1 MPLFRVNGQLHFFA
15 HVPKCA
21 GTSVEHYLRERFGGL
36 AFYDNSHTQTPPNTR
51 WNNTSPQH
59 IDIASFTK
67 LIPENWIASSFAVV
81 RHPVRRV
88 ISAYHFQAEV
98 EGKLQGEQS
107 IDDWLAAWIA
117 SADTNG
123 FLYDNHLRRQTELV
137 PDDAQIFYLEHGLDG
152 VVTYLDALAGNSNGP
167 RSILADNTR
176 KAGDKPAVQLSENS
190 MALIADYYAADFT
203 RFGYSLNDPKP
214 LAAKDTTAN
223 ATPPG
228 PTEVFVRRLKRKIAR
243 KLGTY

>member
-36 AFYDNSHTQTPPNTR
+36 AFYDNFYTQTPAHTR
-51 WNNTSPQH
+51 WSNTSPQH
-59 IDIASFTK
+59 IDTASFYK
-67 LIPENWIASSFAVV
+67 LIPENWLASSFAVV
-81 RHPVRRV
+81 RHPVKRV

-98 EGKLQGEQS
+98 EGKLNHDHS

-117 SADTNG
+117 TADTKG

-152 VVTYLDALAGNSNGP
+152 VVGYLDALAGNSNGP
-167 RSILADNTR
+167 RSILGDNVR
-176 KAGDKPAVQLSENS
+176 KAGDKPAITLSDAS
-190 MALIADYYAADFT
+190 LALIADYYAADFA
-203 RFGYSLNDPKP
+203 RFGYTLTDPKP
-214 LAAKDTTAN
+214 KAAKDTTAN
-223 ATPPG
+223 APPPG

>member
-1 MPLFRVNGQLHFFA
+1 MPLFRVNSQLHFFA

-36 AFYDNSHTQTPPNTR
+36 AFYDNNHTQTPAHTR
-51 WNNTSPQH
+51 WSNTSPQH
-59 IDIASFTK
+59 IDTASFYK

-81 RHPVRRV
+81 RHPVKRV
-88 ISAYHFQAEV
+88 ISAFHFQAEV
-98 EGKLQGEQS
+98 EGNLNHDQS

-117 SADTNG
+117 TADSNG

-152 VVTYLDALAGNSNGP
+152 VVGYLDALAGNSNGP
-167 RSILADNTR
+167 RSILGDNVR
-176 KAGDKPAVQLSENS
+176 KAGDKPALTLSDAS
-190 MALIADYYAADFT
+190 LALIADYYAADFA
-203 RFGYSLNDPKP
+203 RFGYTVKNPKP
-214 LAAKDTTAN
+214 KAAKPTTAN
-223 ATPPG
+223 AAPPG

>member
-36 AFYDNSHTQTPPNTR
+36 AFYDNFHTQTPLSTR

-59 IDIASFTK
+59 IDTASFYK

-81 RHPVRRV
+81 RHPVKRV
-88 ISAYHFQAEV
+88 ISAFHFQAEV
-98 EGKLQGEQS
+98 EGKLSENQS

-117 SADTNG
+117 TADTNG

-137 PDDAQIFYLEHGLDG
+137 PVGARVFYLEHGLG
-152 VVTYLDALAGNSNGP
+152 SVVAHLDSLAGNADGP

-176 KAGDKPAVQLSENS
+176 KAGHKPALSLS
-190 MALIADYYAADFT
+190 DASLALIADYYAADFA
-203 RFGYSLNDPKP
+203 RFGYSLTDPMPK
-214 LAAKDTTAN
+214 AAKDDADQ
-223 ATPPG
+223 APEAG
-228 PTEVFVRRLKRKIAR
+228 PAEVFVRRLKRKIAR

>member
-36 AFYDNSHTQTPPNTR
+36 AFYDNFHTQTPANTR
-51 WNNTSPQH
+51 WTLTSPQH
-59 IDIASFTK
+59 VDTASFYK

-88 ISAYHFQAEV
+88 ISAFHFQSEV
-98 EGKLQGEQS
+98 EGKLAADHS
-107 IDDWLAAWIA
+107 IDDWLASWI
-117 SADTNG
+117 STADTNG
-123 FLYDNHLRRQTELV
+123 FMYDNHLRRQTELV
-137 PDDAQIFYLEHGLDG
+137 PADAQIFHLEHGLDG
-152 VVTYLDALAGNSNGP
+152 VVSYLDALAGNSNGP

-176 KAGDKPAVQLSENS
+176 KAGHKPATRLSDRS
-190 MALIADYYAADFT
+190 LALITDYYAADFA
-203 RFGYSLNDPKP
+203 RFGYALTDPKP
-214 LAAKDTTAN
+214 LAAKDASAN
-223 ATPPG
+223 AAPPG
-228 PTEVFVRRLKRKIAR
+228 AAEVFVRRLKRKIAR

>member
-1 MPLFRVNGQLHFFA
+1 MPLFRVNRQLHFFA

-21 GTSVEHYLRERFGGL
+21 GSSVENYLRERFGGL
-36 AFYDNSHTQTPPNTR
+36 AFYDNNHTQTPLNTR
-51 WNNTSPQH
+51 WSNTSPQH
-59 IDIASFTK
+59 IDIVSFHK
-67 LIPENWIASSFAVV
+67 LIPENWIVSSFAVV

-88 ISAYHFQAEV
+88 VSAYHFQAEV
-98 EGKLQGEQS
+98 EGKLQGDQS

-117 SADTNG
+117 TADTNG

-137 PDDAQIFYLEHGLDG
+137 PDDAQIFYLEHGLDA
-152 VVTYLDALAGNSNGP
+152 VVGYLDALAGNANGP

-176 KAGDKPAVQLSENS
+176 KAGHKPAVQLSDAS
-190 MALIADYYAADFT
+190 MALIANYYAADFA

-228 PTEVFVRRLKRKIAR
+228 PAEVFVRRLKRKIAR

>member
-36 AFYDNSHTQTPPNTR
+36 AFYDNFHTQTPAHTR
-51 WNNTSPQH
+51 WSNTSPQH
-59 IDIASFTK
+59 IDTASFYK

-81 RHPVRRV
+81 RHPVKRV

-98 EGKLQGEQS
+98 EGKLHSDQS

-117 SADTNG
+117 TADTNG
-123 FLYDNHLRRQTELV
+123 FMYDNHLRRQTELV

-152 VVTYLDALAGNSNGP
+152 VVGYLDALAGNSNGP
-167 RSILADNTR
+167 RSILGDNVR
-176 KAGDKPAVQLSENS
+176 KAGDKPAITLSDAS
-190 MALIADYYAADFT
+190 LALIADYYAADFV
-203 RFGYSLNDPKP
+203 RFGYSLNDPNP
-214 LAAKDTTAN
+214 LAAKDTTAY

>member
-21 GTSVEHYLRERFGGL
+21 GTSVEHYLRERFGAL
-36 AFYDNSHTQTPPNTR
+36 AFYDNFHTQIPPNTR
-51 WNNTSPQH
+51 WTNTSPQH
-59 IDIASFTK
+59 VDIASFYR
-67 LIPENWIASSFAVV
+67 LIPENWITASFAVV
-81 RHPVRRV
+81 RHPVKRV

-98 EGKLQGEQS
+98 EGKLEADHS

-117 SADTNG
+117 TADING
-123 FLYDNHLRRQTELV
+123 FMYDNHLRRQTELV
-137 PDDAQIFYLEHGLDG
+137 PDDARVFYLEHGLG
-152 VVTYLDALAGNSNGP
+152 SVVGYLDGLAENSDGP

-176 KAGDKPAVQLSENS
+176 KAGHKPAVTLSDAS
-190 MALIADYYAADFT
+190 MALIAEYYAADFA

-228 PTEVFVRRLKRKIAR
+228 PAEVFVRRLKRKIAR

>member
-36 AFYDNSHTQTPPNTR
+36 AFYDNFHTQTPPHR
-51 WNNTSPQH
+51 QWSNTSPQH
-59 IDIASFTK
+59 IDTASFYK

-81 RHPVRRV
+81 RHPVKRV

-98 EGKLQGEQS
+98 EGKLDGDHS
-107 IDDWLAAWIA
+107 IDDWLASWIA
-117 SADTNG
+117 TADNNG
-123 FLYDNHLRRQTELV
+123 FMYDNHLRRQTELV

-152 VVTYLDALAGNSNGP
+152 VVGYLDALAGNSNGP
-167 RSILADNTR
+167 RSILGDNIR
-176 KAGDKPAVQLSENS
+176 KTGDKPALTLSDAS
-190 MALIADYYAADFT
+190 LALIADYYAADFA
-203 RFGYSLNDPKP
+203 RFGYTLKNPKP
-214 LAAKDTTAN
+214 LAAKPTTAN
-223 ATPPG
+223 APPPG
-228 PTEVFVRRLKRKIAR
+228 PAEVFVRRLKRKIAR

>member
-36 AFYDNSHTQTPPNTR
+36 AFYDNFHTQTPAHTR
-51 WNNTSPQH
+51 WSNTSPQH
-59 IDIASFTK
+59 IDTASFYK

-81 RHPVRRV
+81 RHPVKRV

-98 EGKLQGEQS
+98 EGKLHSDQS

-117 SADTNG
+117 TADTNG
-123 FLYDNHLRRQTELV
+123 FMYDNHLRRQTELV

-152 VVTYLDALAGNSNGP
+152 VVGYLDALAGNSNGP

-176 KAGDKPAVQLSENS
+176 KSGDKPAVQLSDAS
-190 MALIADYYAADFT
+190 LALIADYYAADFA

-214 LAAKDTTAN
+214 SVAKDTTVN

>member
-21 GTSVEHYLRERFGGL
+21 GSSVENYLRERFGGL
-36 AFYDNSHTQTPPNTR
+36 AFFDNYHTQTPLNTR

-59 IDIASFTK
+59 IDVASFHK
-67 LIPENWIASSFAVV
+67 LIPESWITASFAVV
-81 RHPVRRV
+81 RHPVKRV

-98 EGKLQGEQS
+98 EGKLQGDQS

-117 SADTNG
+117 AVDTNG
-123 FLYDNHLRRQTELV
+123 FMYDNHLRRQTELV
-137 PDDAQIFYLEHGLDG
+137 PDDARVFYLEHGLG
-152 VVTYLDALAGNSNGP
+152 SVVGYLDGLAGNSDGP

-176 KAGDKPAVQLSENS
+176 KAGHKPAVTLSDAS
-190 MALIADYYAADFT
+190 MALIAEYYAADFA
-203 RFGYSLNDPKP
+203 RFGYNLNDPTP
-214 LAAKDTTAN
+214 LAAKDTSAN